1 VPDIG
6 SPAKHAC
13 LPSDRTQRV
22 SVKLAVVKS
31 RQLAHLKHC
40 TAPSC
45 SFQHYTS
52 CTAALRY
59 GWYLLGSRCIYMGT
73 YIYPTLAEVARV
85 LASRLKSF
93 NTHQALLTILIP
105 ATFYFIRVRKKIWAD
120 PVWCVA
126 YLTTCTAHASIF
138 RARACVRRAHV
149 SKHVRCRALS
159 RHWHVLHEW
168 YVCVEAFFSTC
179 RLQRAGKKLPTPPQ
193 LYSGQT
199 AVLQRAL

>member
-1 VPDIG
+1 MPDIG

-105 ATFYFIRVRKKIWAD
+105 ATFYFIRVGEKNLSRS
-120 PVWCVA
+120 CVCGLLNDM
-126 YLTTCTAHASIF
+126 YSSRINIP
-138 RARACVRRAHV
+138 RARVCQTRPCVKTCPV
-149 SKHVRCRALS
+149 SGFVAALA
-159 RHWHVLHEW
+159 R
-168 YVCVEAFFSTC
+168 T
-179 RLQRAGKKLPTPPQ
+179 T
-193 LYSGQT
+193 
-199 AVLQRAL
+199 